1 MSKAT
6 RRTVQFADLDEVVA
20 EARRLHADGYTRAGN
35 WSLGQCCNHLAKGLD
50 LTVDRYSFRLPPPLS
65 TFNRLLFFKT
75 SWAPV
80 LVGKL
85 SLPTLPGFAQTEP
98 VDDTEGLNRL
108 VNSVARVQ
116 AASEADLQPNP
127 LMGSLTK
134 DQWQTFHA
142 IHAQRH
148 LGFLIPNEAAENQS
162 RSAGQTKNGSAAV
175 HA

>member
-35 WSLGQCCNHLAKGLD
+35 WSLGQCCNHLAKAMD
-50 LTVDRYSFRLPPPLS
+50 LTVDRYSFRFPPPLS
-65 TFNRLLFFKT
+65 TFNRALFFKT

-85 SLPTLPGFAQTEP
+85 SLPTLPGFAQTEQ

-108 VNSVARVQ
+108 IKSAARVQ
-116 AASEADLQPNP
+116 AADAADLQPNP

-134 DQWQTFHA
+134 EQWQAFHVA
-142 IHAQRH
+142 HAQRH
-148 LGFLIPNEAAENQS
+148 LGFLIPCEESANHS
-162 RSAGQTKNGSAAV
+162 RSAGQTKNESAAA